1 MYTRTNNTS
10 HQSRHKTLPATDS
23 AKDMNYKEG
32 VIQFEIEKAPQWR
45 CLAEEAPLKWGKQD
59 LIRLVLMVNESK
71 DLLNYMWCIQ
81 VIKSDSED
89 IYNVTKDSI

>member
-1 MYTRTNNTS
+1 
-10 HQSRHKTLPATDS
+10 
-23 AKDMNYKEG
+23 MNYKEG

-71 DLLNYMWCIQ
+71 DVLNYMWCIQ